1 MMKKRGKKG
10 CQCKD
15 GTYSKECCDG
25 QAQGVGATIGQS
37 TSTVVNT
44 SAQVVKNTTNG

>member
-1 MMKKRGKKG
+1 MRIGGKKG

-25 QAQGVGATIGQS
+25 NSQGVGNTNQQSIAIVNHTIEVRQI
-37 TSTVVNT
+37 
-44 SAQVVKNTTNG
+44 TTERG